1 MSRLASAS
9 ERTTCDIGHLSART
23 RYTTWRPG
31 CNLCRPRGH
40 LECGNETALL
50 VAEDSKRWR
59 MSMQRQTSA
68 KNTAKHVSHRAEI
81 THQYCNHFICT
92 AASCDNYLDEHV
104 SCTGYLQGFTTPR
117 AHSTSPALPPH
128 KPNIHHSNALSL
140 LLDCH
145 HHTQAPTNFIPVSSL
160 PRPTRSRVVPS
171 SRLVCT
177 YIYKA
182 TECELAPLMSQI
194 SNVHPA
200 TLS

>member
-1 MSRLASAS
+1 MQLLWTGTLHWDVVVGRHRLRQKNPKDGGCPMLRHTDTTIATLCFSCIMDLAPALHASAS
-9 ERTTCDIGHLSART
+9 HIFIRRNSSLGTFGRTCELHWTTFEGICKNFKHRTNATPHSQLSLR
-23 RYTTWRPG
+23 
-31 CNLCRPRGH
+31 
-40 LECGNETALL
+40 
-50 VAEDSKRWR
+50 
-59 MSMQRQTSA
+59 
-68 KNTAKHVSHRAEI
+68 
-81 THQYCNHFICT
+81 
-92 AASCDNYLDEHV
+92 
-104 SCTGYLQGFTTPR
+104 
-117 AHSTSPALPPH
+117 

-140 LLDCH
+140 PLDIH
-145 HHTQAPTNFIPVSSL
+145 ETLQARANFHVVSSL